1 MSFQTKL
8 FNDEYNRTDTEFE
21 VTKFDDGRIA
31 VSLSSESRDELIDMT
46 LTEEQINQLLMFL
59 S

>member
-1 MSFQTKL
+1 MSFQTTV
-8 FNDEYNRTDTEFE
+8 FNDEYNRTDTELK

-31 VSLSSESRDELIDMT
+31 VSLSSESRDELVDVS
-46 LTEEQINQLLMFL
+46 LTEEQIDQFLKFL